1 MGWKR
6 MKIQGIIKDSALA
19 GICLLLVIPILI
31 YGFPFL
37 VGADCSYTVMSGS
50 MSPALSPGDLII
62 VKGEEPINV
71 GDVVTVESGEFTY
84 THRVVEK
91 LEGDLFRLK
100 GDANEDP
107 DPNLVEASQ
116 VIGKVVLVF
125 PFSHLYTPYGFAFA
139 LLVPAALII
148 GKQVYTIHQSTKRR
162 NRMETM
168 RWRRKSHSALDTGT
182 LLLALI
188 LTVSTTRI
196 IAPHFIGGSSSYF
209 SDTEWATGFFRAGI
223 WEVTASVDIDPDT
236 LNLDSQGKWITVY
249 AYIDTEYDEK
259 DIIIKSVMLDGV
271 IQAEW
276 GEVQTD
282 GRLMVKFDRTLLIEY
297 LIREGYGDG
306 DKVTLTVSGEFV
318 DGVRFSGTDTI
329 VVIGGG

>member
-1 MGWKR
+1 
-6 MKIQGIIKDSALA
+6 
-19 GICLLLVIPILI
+19 
-31 YGFPFL
+31 
-37 VGADCSYTVMSGS
+37 MSGS
-50 MSPALSPGDLII
+50 MSPALRPGDLVI
-62 VKGEEPINV
+62 VKGEEPVNL
-71 GDVVTVESGEFTY
+71 GDMVTVESGEFVY

-107 DPNLVEASQ
+107 DANLVEASQ
-116 VIGKVVLVF
+116 IIGKVVLIF
-125 PFSHLYTPYGFAFA
+125 PFSHLYTPYGFAAA
-139 LLVPAALII
+139 LLVPASLII

-249 AYIDTEYDEK
+249 AYIDTEYNEK

-276 GEVQTD
+276 GEVQAD
-282 GRLMVKFDRTLLIEY
+282 GRLMVKFDRASVISY
-297 LIREGYGDG
+297 LIDKGYGNG
-306 DKVTLTVSGEFV
+306 DKATLTVSGEFV
-318 DGVRFSGTDTI
+318 DGVKFSGTDTI

>member
-1 MGWKR
+1 MEIHNLVKN
-6 MKIQGIIKDSALA
+6 SALA
-19 GICLLLVIPILI
+19 VVCLLLVIPILI

-37 VGADCSYTVMSGS
+37 VGADSSYTVMSGS
-50 MSPALSPGDLII
+50 MSPALRPGDLVI
-62 VKGEEPINV
+62 VKSEESINL
-71 GDVVTVESGEFTY
+71 DDMVTVESGEFTY

-107 DPNLVEASQ
+107 DANLVEASQ
-116 VIGKVVLVF
+116 IIGKVVLVF
-125 PFSHLYTPYGFAFA
+125 PFSHLYTPYGFAVA

-148 GKQVYTIHQSTKRR
+148 GKQVHTIQQSTKRR

-209 SDTEWATGFFRAGI
+209 SDTEWTTGFFRAGI
-223 WEVTASVDIDPDT
+223 WEVDALVDIKPDT
-236 LNLDSQGKWITVY
+236 LNLESEGEWVTVY
-249 AYIDTEYDEK
+249 AIVDTEYNEK

-276 GEVQTD
+276 GEVQAD
-282 GRLMVKFDRTLLIEY
+282 GRLMVKFDRALLIDY
-297 LIREGYGDG
+297 LIKKDYKDRDI
-306 DKVTLTVSGEFV
+306 VTLTVSGEFV

>member
-1 MGWKR
+1 

-19 GICLLLVIPILI
+19 VVCLLLVIPILI

-37 VGADCSYTVMSGS
+37 VGADGSYTVMSGS
-50 MSPALSPGDLII
+50 MSPALRPGDLVI
-62 VKGEEPINV
+62 VNGEEPVNL
-71 GDVVTVESGEFTY
+71 GDMVTVESGEFTY

-91 LEGDLFRLK
+91 LEGDRFRLK

-107 DPNLVEASQ
+107 DPDIVEASQ
-116 VIGKVVLVF
+116 IVGKVVLVF
-125 PFSHLYTPYGFAFA
+125 PFSYLYTPYGFAAA

-148 GKQVYTIHQSTKRR
+148 GKQVHTIHQSTKRR

-196 IAPHFIGGSSSYF
+196 IAPHFISGSSSYF

-249 AYIDTEYDEK
+249 AYIDTEYNEK
-259 DIIIKSVMLDGV
+259 DIIIGSVKLDDV
-271 IQAEW
+271 IKAEW
-276 GEVQTD
+276 GEVQAD
-282 GRLMVKFDRTLLIEY
+282 GRLMVKFDRASVISY
-297 LIREGYGDG
+297 LIDKGYGNG
-306 DKVTLTVSGEFV
+306 DKATLTVSGEFV
-318 DGVRFSGTDTI
+318 DGVKFSGTDTI
-329 VVIGGG
+329 VVIRGG

>member
-1 MGWKR
+1 

-19 GICLLLVIPILI
+19 VVCLLLVIPVII

-37 VGADCSYTVMSGS
+37 VGADGSYTVMSGS
-50 MSPALSPGDLII
+50 MSPTLRPGDLVI
-62 VKGEEPINV
+62 VKGEEPINL
-71 GDVVTVESGEFTY
+71 GDMVTVESGEFTY

-91 LEGDLFRLK
+91 LEGDRFRLK

-107 DPNLVEASQ
+107 DPSLVEASQ
-116 VIGKVVLVF
+116 IIGKVVLVF
-125 PFSHLYTPYGFAFA
+125 PFSHLYTPYGFAAA

-168 RWRRKSHSALDTGT
+168 RWRRKSHSALNTGT

-209 SDTEWATGFFRAGI
+209 SDTEWAAGFFRAGI
-223 WEVTASVDIDPDT
+223 WEVDALVDIKPDT
-236 LNLDSQGKWITVY
+236 LNLESKGEWVTVY
-249 AYIDTEYDEK
+249 AIVDTEYDEK
-259 DIIIKSVMLDGV
+259 DIVIESVKLDGV

-276 GEVQTD
+276 GEVQAD
-282 GRLMVKFDRTLLIEY
+282 GRLMVKFDRALLIEY
-297 LIREGYGDG
+297 IVGKGYGDG
-306 DKVTLTVSGEFV
+306 DEVTLTVSGEFN
-318 DGVRFSGTDTI
+318 DGVRFTGEDTI
-329 VVIGGG
+329 RVVSHEG